1 MLRESSSPL
10 SQMNTEEYPS
20 FEIKQTF
27 AEKIVLRARRIQ
39 SLANHVDF
47 IVKESIGRLEVKVL
61 VLGLLLTAMWSWT
74 KQITSLSLGI
84 RGE

>member
-1 MLRESSSPL
+1 
-10 SQMNTEEYPS
+10 MNTKEYPS
-20 FEIKQTF
+20 FEIKETF
-27 AEKIVLRARRIQ
+27 AEKIVLRTRRIQ

-47 IVKESIGRLEVKVL
+47 IVMESVGRLEVKVL
-61 VLGLLLTAMWSWT
+61 VLGLLLTAKWSRT

>member
-1 MLRESSSPL
+1 
-10 SQMNTEEYPS
+10 MNTEEYPS

-39 SLANHVDF
+39 SLAKHVDF

-61 VLGLLLTAMWSWT
+61 VLV
-74 KQITSLSLGI
+74 LGP
-84 RGE
+84 